1 MLYRIVH
8 WINEVY
14 PLAVF
19 FLYIGLFLIA
29 FAVAFL
35 IPAVAILLLIF
46 SILFLVPF
54 VFLNKILQWCERVL
68 APEPTPPP
76 IAAVVEVDGG
86 ASTDAT
92 MVE

>member
-19 FLYIGLFLIA
+19 FLYIGLFLMA

-54 VFLNKILQWCERVL
+54 VFLNKILQWFERIL
-68 APEPTPPP
+68 APEPSPAMT
-76 IAAVVEVDGG
+76 AAIEVDGG
-86 ASTDAT
+86 APEDTAPAD
-92 MVE
+92 